1 MRDGGS
7 RRVAAGAR
15 DPSDRRARTLQVLL
29 GGGSAAVQGK
39 ANAPV
44 RPLARRLSSD
54 GSLSSVFSLS
64 LSLLCVCVSSLHAP
78 LRRTESSARQPLLT
92 DALAWQVRLVL
103 MAAQLFF
110 RPL

>member
-1 MRDGGS
+1 VRDGGS

-64 LSLLCVCVSSLHAP
+64 LSSLCVCLLSTLHSVGQSP
-78 LRRTESSARQPLLT
+78 QPGSHYSRTRSHGRCG
-92 DALAWQVRLVL
+92 WY
-103 MAAQLFF
+103 
-110 RPL
+110 